1 MDRTNTR
8 SGGCS
13 ATGFSEEIAVQWW
26 CDWVRSVHIMGN
38 NSQRNSFKKLL
49 KNCVQFFGLCISLKL
64 DFYLPYPLLLKVKI
78 MLFKFN
84 LGINRL
90 S

>member
-38 NSQRNSFKKLL
+38 NSQRNSFKKIIKKLCTIFWALYFIEIRLL
-49 KNCVQFFGLCISLKL
+49 FA
-64 DFYLPYPLLLKVKI
+64 
-78 MLFKFN
+78 
-84 LGINRL
+84 L
-90 S
+90 SIAIES